1 MSDNY
6 QFLKSGISQSQ
17 SKYTPYTDKQ
27 FNYVNDINNGVYTN
41 TSMSLLQ
48 YDLISIFNSS
58 KMTDSSD
65 HYLVIPTCTV
75 AAFTSNDTPTFVP
88 PVSGSSGLVTLK
100 SNNASIIHQVDLQI
114 NGKTVDQV
122 QPYHNV
128 ICGWW
133 MASQMSINDQKEIG
147 KTLGWSSSLDSPGSV
162 SYNTTAAVKLSTPG
176 LSNNKPYLDSTIM
189 GSEFQMTAGI
199 QKSD

>member
-6 QFLKSGISQSQ
+6 QFLKSSISQSQ
-17 SKYTPYTDKQ
+17 SKYTPYVDKQ

-48 YDLISIFNSS
+48 YDLSSIFNSS
-58 KMTDSSD
+58 KMTDTSD

-75 AAFTSNDTPTFVP
+75 AAFTTNATPTFVA

-100 SNNASIIHQVDLQI
+100 NNNASIIHQVDLQI

-128 ICGWW
+128 ICG
-133 MASQMSINDQKEIG
+133 
-147 KTLGWSSSLDSPGSV
+147 
-162 SYNTTAAVKLSTPG
+162 
-176 LSNNKPYLDSTIM
+176 
-189 GSEFQMTAGI
+189 
-199 QKSD
+199 